1 RGVVT
6 VRDFGADA
14 YAGDVLRQAD
24 APKVDVALV
33 DQVVDAAVGNGPRD
47 ERLRQL
53 VRKVAVVKTERAV
66 EPRRAPA
73 RCEAPIAPLIGLD
86 RAAAGD
92 EPERRRLQELPVGA
106 VEREVHRPEVGAAF

>member
-1 RGVVT
+1 DQAVKGIPDRSGRRAGGDRAGRGGIAQHLRVERRVVT

-14 YAGDVLRQAD
+14 HAGDVLRQTD

-33 DQVVDAAVGNGPRD
+33 DLVVDAAVRNRPRD

-53 VRKVAVVKTERAV
+53 VREVAVVKTERAV

-73 RCEAPIAPLIGLD
+73 RREAKISPL
-86 RAAAGD
+86 
-92 EPERRRLQELPVGA
+92 V
-106 VEREVHRPEVGAAF
+106 